1 MLIENRNPRRIR
13 TWNKTIPKP
22 RVPEREK
29 FGNWKLKI
37 EKKKKRE
44 KIENN
49 NPRVLKARVRE

>member
-29 FGNWKLKI
+29 FGNWKLKR
-37 EKKKKRE
+37 KKKKG
-44 KIENN
+44 EN
-49 NPRVLKARVRE
+49 RK

>member
-37 EKKKKRE
+37 EKKKKRRKK
-44 KIENN
+44 KIIT
-49 NPRVLKARVRE
+49 LKF